1 MKKLHRPSAAL
12 LAMAA
17 LGGVSTHAL
26 GQSSVTLYG
35 IVDTGLVY
43 QSKTSG
49 NSGALKGAL
58 DGGWAPSIW
67 GLKGQEDIGGGT
79 KIGFALEDG
88 FSTTTGQFGNS
99 NGGIF
104 GRHAYV
110 QATGGFGDIKAGLQ
124 FSPFLLAIDGRD
136 PRAMSNFASAFTEY
150 LGKVGINGIFDS
162 NSLVYTS
169 PTFAGFTGSVQY
181 APGGIAG
188 SGVKGRRL
196 SGSLT
201 YAAGPFSADAAYYQA
216 KDTATGQTAIDGAT
230 LGASYSFES
239 VTGYAF
245 AIRLRNNEVP
255 GNPNYMT
262 YAGGLSWNPS
272 ASILLDCGVYYSK
285 DRSASGSHSLMYSG
299 GAMYSLSRRTSLYA
313 QVALVNNHGGMGT
326 GVAANGD
333 LTRIPDGN
341 TLAASVGIQH
351 RF

>member
-1 MKKLHRPSAAL
+1 MKMFHRPSAAFL
-12 LAMAA
+12 SVAVLAGA
-17 LGGVSTHAL
+17 STHAL
-26 GQSSVTLYG
+26 AQSNVTLYG
-35 IVDTGLVY
+35 IVDSGLVY
-43 QSKTSG
+43 QTKSSG
-49 NSGALKGAL
+49 NAGALKGAL

-79 KIGFALEDG
+79 KIGFALENG

-110 QATGGFGDIKAGLQ
+110 QATGSFGDIKAGLQ
-124 FSPFLLAIDGRD
+124 FSPFFLAIGGRD
-136 PRAMSNFASAFTEY
+136 PRTMSNFASAFTEY

-169 PTFAGFTGSVQY
+169 PTFGGFTGSVQY

-188 SGVKGRRL
+188 SSVKGRRL
-196 SGSLT
+196 SGSLVYST
-201 YAAGPFSADAAYYQA
+201 GPFSADAAYYQT
-216 KDTATGQTAIDGAT
+216 KDATTGSTAIDGVT

-239 VTGYAF
+239 VTGYAL
-245 AIRLRNNEVP
+245 AIRLRNNEAP
-255 GNPNYMT
+255 GSPNYMV
-262 YAGGLSWNPS
+262 YGGGLSWKPS
-272 ASILLDCGVYYSK
+272 SPILVDCGVYYSK
-285 DRSASGSHSLMYSG
+285 DRSASGSHSLMYSVG
-299 GAMYSLSRRTSLYA
+299 SMYSLSARTSLYA

-333 LTRIPDGN
+333 LTQIPDGN